1 MSGIR
6 TIQGDDS
13 LESVRDELIF
23 TRARLLAR
31 PETAALAAQLDPL
44 LARVTDVR
52 DGQESAW
59 QAETEAQARV
69 DVADEDLEDS
79 IDDVDAELKH
89 LDRDPESPRRRR
101 YFKKPPSELR
111 KLGLESTLRE
121 IEGWAA
127 SLQSEPEVSL
137 QDLGRTLE
145 ARVAAGRDALQAR
158 TRAASVRGDHRAREI
173 LTLLDDVNAGRLGLL
188 GDLQRLASAQRRDA
202 SWAARFFRRAERMPR
217 PKKNAEPTGE

>member
-44 LARVTDVR
+44 LARAREVR

-59 QAETEAQARV
+59 QAEIEAQARV
-69 DVADEDLEDS
+69 DVADEDLEES

-89 LDRDPESPRRRR
+89 LDRDLESPRRRR
-101 YFKKPPSELR
+101 YFKKPPSDLR

-121 IEGWAA
+121 IEGWPA
-127 SLQSEPEVSL
+127 SLQSEPEASL
-137 QDLGRTLE
+137 QGLGRTVE
-145 ARVAAGRDALQAR
+145 TRVGAGRDALQGR
-158 TRAASVRGDHRAREI
+158 TRAAAARGDHRAREI
-173 LTLLDDVNAGRLGLL
+173 LSLIDDANAARLGLL
-188 GDLQRLASAQRRDA
+188 GDLQRLASAQRRDG
-202 SWAARFFRRAERMPR
+202 SWAARFFRRAERTPR
-217 PKKNAEPTGE
+217 PRKNAEPAGE